1 MKSFLN
7 KNLEHIFWGAVL
19 LSWVPVITAFSIFP
33 SFLSAESEL
42 IDPILLPEPIYFLHP
57 AFNLLTVL
65 FIALIPISWVL
76 RKRFTRQ
83 AEETLFMARPDY
95 RALPADFKH
104 AIRPQPPKY
113 WLAALPLLMAMVIPL
128 FANGASLNN
137 ATAILYTTYLASVAV
152 SVYLYLRYAHLISAA
167 FVIFCSVLFVD
178 AVLLYFSNAAQHAFD
193 LALFDGHG
201 SILGWLFDLYTS
213 DLLKVTL
220 FILTAALLRMLYMAW
235 ADNREF
241 IESKTRS
248 ELKEHLLATLKLW
261 YPMFLIFAGLTI
273 AYQAYYSSQIEP
285 KMVAGIVGC
294 PIPESPQT
302 TTAPA
307 DSIEPAACKLK
318 ASGNFAETLKNL
330 TRYQECLTKNNVE
343 EAPEEIHTSPSCP
356 EDLYAPRDA
365 ENPEAEPV
373 LLSLEAAIL
382 QTNERKLALLNALMQ
397 KSVGRY
403 SVSLTENVNETPD
416 KVYGELNDA
425 MPRRLPGTETEYC
438 GLNPVCWVENGV
450 KSSANNAYVSAKNRQ
465 LRRIRQDLREIAQD
479 TTKSSE
485 EKTQLMQSALSDR
498 LEQLQKINHGAVAY
512 SFEAFYWL
520 SQLLF
525 VYSIIILLK
534 TFMIVLSRISFAR
547 KTTYSATFKTPNDVD
562 SAGTIRCLK
571 HDFKLEPDDPR
582 TYFFARKAVTVTGP
596 PMDRVTPHRFRAF
609 FTRLFNGCLSLNRV
623 IPGETDDGATV
634 TINPPAE
641 LVLWNLNR
649 GERVFFHFADFVGMS
664 DGIKLERRVSLSIST
679 LIFGQAIH
687 YCAVGPGRLY
697 LRTRGQPAVIN
708 PGDTTPGHNASKLV
722 AWNIA
727 TQFDVDA
734 NLNVTNTF
742 LSESNVRPSNV
753 EQDMVIFDLS
763 VERGQNRAAGIL
775 QFAKSFLLPI

>member
-1 MKSFLN
+1 MKAILN
-7 KNLEHIFWGAVL
+7 KHLEQVFWGAVL

-33 SFLSAESEL
+33 SFLSTGSQL
-42 IDPILLPEPIYFLHP
+42 SDPILLPEPIYFLHP
-57 AFNLLTVL
+57 AFNLLALL
-65 FIALIPISWVL
+65 FVTLIPVSWIL
-76 RKRFTRQ
+76 RKRFTRR
-83 AEETLFMARPDY
+83 AEEALFMARPDY
-95 RALPADFKH
+95 RALPNDFKR

-128 FANGASLNN
+128 FANGAPLNN
-137 ATAILYTTYLASVAV
+137 ATAVLFTAYLASVAV
-152 SVYLYLRYAHLISAA
+152 SIYLYLRHAHLISAA
-167 FVIFCSVLFVD
+167 FVIFCAVLFVD
-178 AVLLYFSNAAQHAFD
+178 AVLLYLSNSAQHAFD

-220 FILTAALLRMLYMAW
+220 FILSAALMRMAYMAW
-235 ADNREF
+235 VDNQEF
-241 IESKTRS
+241 IRSKTRS
-248 ELKEHLLATLKLW
+248 ELREHIFATLKLW

-273 AYQAYYSSQIEP
+273 GYQLYYANQIEP
-285 KMVAGIVGC
+285 KLVAGIVGC
-294 PIPESPQT
+294 TIDDLADAPAPP
-302 TTAPA
+302 TAPK
-307 DSIEPAACKLK
+307 ACVLR
-318 ASGNFAETLKNL
+318 ASGNFNEVIENL
-330 TRYQECLTKNNVE
+330 RRYQECQIKNDIE
-343 EAPEEIHTSPSCP
+343 EPREEIRATPSCP
-356 EDLYAPRDA
+356 DDLYAPA
-365 ENPEAEPV
+365 NPEEPEAEPE

-397 KSVGRY
+397 ESVGRY
-403 SVSLTENVNETPD
+403 AVELTANVNETPD
-416 KVYGELNDA
+416 KVYDELNTA
-425 MPRRLPGTETEYC
+425 IPKRLPGTETEYC

-450 KSSANNAYVSAKNRQ
+450 KSSANNAYVAAKNRQ
-465 LRRIRQDLREIAQD
+465 LRRIRQDLREIAND

-485 EKTQLMQSALSDR
+485 EKTQLMQSALKDR
-498 LEQLQKINHGAVAY
+498 LQQLEQLNHGAVAY

-525 VYSIIILLK
+525 IYSIIILLK

-547 KTTYSATFKTPNDVD
+547 KTTYSATFKTMSDVD
-562 SAGTIRCLK
+562 AVGTISCLK
-571 HDFKLEPDDPR
+571 HDFKLDTSDPR
-582 TYFFARKAVTVTGP
+582 TYYFARKVVTVTGP
-596 PMDRVTPHRFRAF
+596 PMDRVTPDRFKAF

-623 IPGETDDGATV
+623 VPADTEDGATI

-641 LVLWNLNR
+641 IVLWNLR
-649 GERVFFHFADFVGMS
+649 RDERVFFHFADFVGMS

-687 YCAVGPGRLY
+687 YCAVGKGRLY

-708 PGDTTPGHNASKLV
+708 PGETTPGHNASKLV

-742 LSESNVRPSNV
+742 LSESNVRPSNTNS
-753 EQDMVIFDLS
+753 DMVVFDLS